1 MYQVWVYKTS
11 QIEHDFTLSGP
22 SHLTTVNWNDE
33 RYRRS
38 TMASLV
44 KGVYVLKDDHRQHR
58 QGSEALAPLWWESFH
73 FKLLHGLT
81 DDEDSSIFGAVYEYK
96 PKSNNYLGLIRAPKY
111 VIAFRGTSKNKDTVL
126 EDMSCN
132 MNILLNNLHS
142 TPRFAKAMKV
152 VRKMVSENGA
162 SNIWLAGH
170 SLGAAMA
177 MGTGK
182 TMAKEGVFL
191 EAYLF
196 NPPFIAAPIEPI
208 GNRLVRYGLLVACT
222 TITVG
227 LTVFLQSNQE
237 MQQSEDLFTSLS
249 PWIPNLF
256 LHPDDTICSG
266 YIAYFELQ
274 EMFKSCGLEII
285 GRLEAQHSWQGLFMN
300 AIGLE
305 NWSEELHLIPSARVT
320 TSSNPKPHKLSQWYT
335 DNSVS
340 VPKVYQY

>member
-1 MYQVWVYKTS
+1 MAS

-22 SHLTTVNWNDE
+22 SHLTTVNWYDE

-44 KGVYVLKDDHRQHR
+44 KGVYVLKDDHRKHR
-58 QGSEALAPLWWESFH
+58 QGSEALAPLWWESFN

-81 DDEDSSIFGAVYEYK
+81 DDGDSSIFGAVYEYK
-96 PKSNNYLGLIRAPKY
+96 PKSNNYLG
-111 VIAFRGTSKNKDTVL
+111 TSKNIDTVL
-126 EDMSCN
+126 GDMSCN
-132 MNILLNNLHS
+132 MNIILNKLHS

-196 NPPFIAAPIEPI
+196 NPPFIAAPIELI
-208 GNRLVRYGLLVACT
+208 GSRLVRNGLLVSCT
-222 TITVG
+222 VITVG
-227 LTVFLQSNQE
+227 LTVVLQNNQE
-237 MQQSEDLFTSLS
+237 RQQSEDLFTSLS
-249 PWIPNLF
+249 PWVPNLF

-274 EMFKSCGLEII
+274 EMFKSCTT
-285 GRLEAQHSWQGLFMN
+285 FMAG
-300 AIGLE
+300 AIHECCWTGKLVRRTAL
-305 NWSEELHLIPSARVT
+305 NSF
-320 TSSNPKPHKLSQWYT
+320 SSCDY
-335 DNSVS
+335 
-340 VPKVYQY
+340 